1 MNYSLPKYISS
12 LRDGI
17 TQSEV
22 LRNLDFDLG
31 EIEKYV
37 IPMFECASST
47 SLSGTT
53 LTSTSSQFLKAFDT
67 KRKDKGMYD
76 ELYDTFSMLLENK
89 EALLHLVKE
98 EIGKENP
105 KAIMDYFKINLLK
118 YIESI
123 HFLSNYATQWL
134 SVVTVETLGESEYL
148 KLPDIKV
155 SRGFVLENDNI
166 VQAGMICKVLN
177 QPLHEF
183 VSSITPLK
191 GHQFTEYDWEQKG
204 EETEKK
210 VDKFKSGFIPVR
222 WNPLYHIGVMVA
234 TWCVEQ
240 DAKKKHEF
248 ERLQYILMELK
259 DRESGTTDAES
270 KKRLQKQI
278 TYYSNQVNLKQV
290 QLEKI
295 EDRYGV

>member
-12 LRDGI
+12 LRDSI

-53 LTSTSSQFLKAFDT
+53 LTSTSAQFLKAFDN

-76 ELYDTFSMLLENK
+76 ELYDTFSMVLENK
-89 EALLHLVKE
+89 EVLLHLIKE

-105 KAIMDYFKINLLK
+105 KAIMDYFKVNLLK

-123 HFLSNYATQWL
+123 HFLANYATQWL

-148 KLPDIKV
+148 KLPDIKI
-155 SRGFVLENDNI
+155 SRGFVTEYDN
-166 VQAGMICKVLN
+166 VFQAGVICKVLN

-210 VDKFKSGFIPVR
+210 VDRFKSGLISVR
-222 WNPLYHIGVMVA
+222 WNPLYHMGIMIA
-234 TWCVEQ
+234 TWCAEQ

-248 ERLQYILMELK
+248 ERLQYVLMELK

-270 KKRLQKQI
+270 KKRLEKQI

>member
-1 MNYSLPKYISS
+1 
-12 LRDGI
+12 
-17 TQSEV
+17 
-22 LRNLDFDLG
+22 
-31 EIEKYV
+31 
-37 IPMFECASST
+37 MFECASST

-53 LTSTSSQFLKAFDT
+53 LTSTSAQFLKALDT

-76 ELYDTFSMLLENK
+76 ELYDTFSMVLENK
-89 EALLHLVKE
+89 EALLHLIKS

-148 KLPDIKV
+148 KLPDIKI
-155 SRGFVLENDNI
+155 SRRFVTEYDN
-166 VQAGMICKVLN
+166 VFQAGVICKVLN
-177 QPLHEF
+177 QPLHDF
-183 VSSITPLK
+183 ISSITPLK

-210 VDKFKSGFIPVR
+210 VDRFKSGLISVR
-222 WNPLYHIGVMVA
+222 WNPLYHIGIMVA
-234 TWCVEQ
+234 TWCAEQ

-259 DRESGTTDAES
+259 DKESGTTDTET
-270 KKRLQKQI
+270 KKRLEKQI
-278 TYYSNQVNLKQV
+278 SYYSNQVNLRQV
-290 QLEKI
+290 ELEKI